1 MSEESQLHSQI
12 DKKNRAVVFRI
23 TIAQFAVS
31 LLITLVLLVLVSFEA
46 AYSALLAGIISTFAT
61 IYVGGK
67 FLFGKARTARERL
80 ASLYVAELIKILF
93 VATAFCVIFIFIN
106 VHFLS
111 FIGAYLATILV
122 YWLAMVWPVFGVQVK
137 QIIKQ

>member
-1 MSEESQLHSQI
+1 MQSQI

-23 TIAQFAVS
+23 TIAQIAVS
-31 LLITLVLLVLVSFEA
+31 LLITLVLFVLVSFQT

-67 FLFGKARTARERL
+67 FLFGKGRSARERL
-80 ASLYVAELIKILF
+80 ASLYLAEVIKLLF
-93 VATAFCVIFIFIN
+93 VTIAFCVVFIFID

-111 FIGAYLATILV
+111 FISTYLATILV
-122 YWLAMVWPVFGVQVK
+122 YWLAMVWPVFGVQIK